1 MMDHKLTKARKA
13 PTYHNLFKICA
24 TPPVSHCNLWPDL
37 DEQPASILHVGET

>member
-24 TPPVSHCNLWPDL
+24 TPPPSLIVICGQTLTNN
-37 DEQPASILHVGET
+37 QQQYYM